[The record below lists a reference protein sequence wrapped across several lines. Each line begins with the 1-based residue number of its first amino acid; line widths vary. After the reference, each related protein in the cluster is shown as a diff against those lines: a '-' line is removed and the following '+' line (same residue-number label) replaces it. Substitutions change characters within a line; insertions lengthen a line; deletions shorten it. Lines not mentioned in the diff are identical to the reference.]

1 MSEETTKSAST
12 GVSMQAD
19 SASSPQI
26 IYILYL
32 TSIVLGITGVIGVIM
47 AYINRPATPEWL
59 QTHYTYL
66 IHTFWK
72 GLLYLAIGFVLSVVL
87 IGFLV
92 MLFALVWWIVRCVKG
107 MQALG
112 RQEPIINPTGWLFEA

>member
-1 MSEETTKSAST
+1 MSEETTQPAPSATSI
-12 GVSMQAD
+12 QAD

-32 TSIVLGITGVIGVIM
+32 TSIVLGITGLIGLIM
-47 AYINRPATPEWL
+47 AYINRPAAPEWL
-59 QTHYTYL
+59 QTHYTFL

-72 GLLYLAIGFVLSVVL
+72 GVLYLAIGFVLSVVL

-92 MLFALVWWIVRCVKG
+92 ILFALIWWIVRCVKG

-112 RQEPIINPTGWLFEA
+112 RQQPITNPTGWMFEA